1 MSQDDITILSGNPTP
16 EEIAALTALLN
27 ELDARAREDAA
38 QVHVPRD
45 RWGTEDDQYNPSA
58 HLNVRYY

>member
-1 MSQDDITILSGNPTP
+1 MSGNPTP

-45 RWGTEDDQYNPSA
+45 RWGSEDDQYNPSA